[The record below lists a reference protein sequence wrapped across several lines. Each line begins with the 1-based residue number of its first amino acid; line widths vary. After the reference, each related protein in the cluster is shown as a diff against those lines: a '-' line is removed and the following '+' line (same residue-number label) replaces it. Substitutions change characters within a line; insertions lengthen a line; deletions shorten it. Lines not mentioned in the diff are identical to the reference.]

1 MANPTP
7 AELEILNVLW
17 RLGEAKTQVVND
29 ELNKVRSIG
38 YTTTLKSMQL
48 MAEKGYLDRRKEG
61 KSHVYIPII
70 QEQATKKSLLD
81 KFVNATFA
89 GSASGLLMQLLG
101 NKQVSQEELQQIKQ
115 FISEVEENKNGK
127 K

>member
-17 RLGEAKTQVVND
+17 KLGEAKIQIVND
-29 ELNKVRSIG
+29 ELNKIRPIG

-70 QEQATKKSLLD
+70 QEQATKNSLLD
-81 KFVNATFA
+81 KFVNATFG
-89 GSASGLLMQLLG
+89 GSRSGLLMQLLG
-101 NKQVSQEELQQIKQ
+101 NKQVSQDELEKIKQ
-115 FISEVEENKNGK
+115 FISEVEETKNERK
-127 K
+127 